1 MKKILFF
8 TIIILLTMIQTK
20 AITNKLYFNSNG
32 NKLYYDTDLFNKN
45 LFMYHVDMLPGKT
58 YQDELLIENKTQ
70 TEYTLYLK
78 IKENNDSELAKELV
92 DNIIMTIYLDE
103 IIIYE
108 GYASGIDYIENNRII
123 DDSIYIGNYKSG
135 DEQKLTVETTL
146 KSEYS
151 NTENTALS
159 NIEWEFFAYYDK
171 NMDVINPDTQDNINK
186 AITIILLG
194 STILII
200 AIFSYKEKVLKK

>member
-171 NMDVINPDTQDNINK
+171 HMDVINPDIQDNINK